1 MNTSADRVA
10 QFVDDLLHG
19 RRPRRFKASPDEA
32 EAMAAAAGLAA
43 ARVGTDLPD
52 KAALDRIHR
61 RLSETLDESPAVE
74 RKFSRRDWLRTA
86 GTAAAAVVIG
96 VALDKVVTNQ
106 QQPGGP
112 GGPSTAPGS
121 ATLLPD
127 GGSWRPVAAL
137 TDVPVGHAIPVST
150 ASVDA
155 ILVNDGGN
163 ITAVSGV
170 CTHLGCKLQPDDAN
184 RKLNCPCHQTAFS
197 WSGKVLY
204 YRLKAE
210 PANLPLI
217 QSRVNNGAIE
227 LYVV

>member
-1 MNTSADRVA
+1 MNSSADRVA

-19 RRPRRFKASPDEA
+19 RRPRRFKASPEEA

-43 ARVGTDLPD
+43 ARVGADLPD
-52 KAALDRIHR
+52 KAALDRIHKK
-61 RLSETLDESPAVE
+61 LSDTLSESPAVE
-74 RKFSRRDWLRTA
+74 RRFSRRDWLRSA
-86 GTAAAAVVIG
+86 GAAAAAVVVG

-112 GGPSTAPGS
+112 GGPGTAPGS

-127 GGSWRPVAAL
+127 GASWRPVAAL
-137 TDVPVGHAIPVST
+137 SAVPVGHALPVST
-150 ASVDA
+150 ANLDA
-155 ILVNDGGN
+155 IIINDGGN
-163 ITAVSGV
+163 ISAVSGI

-204 YRLKAE
+204 YRLKAA
-210 PANLPLI
+210 PSNLPLI
-217 QSRVNNGAIE
+217 QSRVNDGAIE

>member
-1 MNTSADRVA
+1 MKSSADRVA
-10 QFVDDLLHG
+10 QFVDDLLHR
-19 RRPRRFKASPDEA
+19 RRPRRFRATPEEA
-32 EAMAAAAGLAA
+32 EAMTAAAGLAA
-43 ARVGTDLPD
+43 ARIGADLPD
-52 KAALDRIHR
+52 RAALDRIHK
-61 RLSETLDESPAVE
+61 RLSETLNESPALE
-74 RKFSRRDWLRTA
+74 RRFSRRDWLRTA
-86 GTAAAAVVIG
+86 GTAAAAVVVG

-112 GGPSTAPGS
+112 AVPGAAPGT
-121 ATLLPD
+121 ATLTPD

-137 TDVPVGHAIPVST
+137 SAVPVGHALPVST
-150 ASVDA
+150 ATLDA
-155 ILVNDGGN
+155 VIINDGGN
-163 ITAVSGV
+163 ISAVSGV

-204 YRLKAE
+204 YRLKAA

-217 QSRVNNGAIE
+217 QSRVNGGAIE